1 MLKNRMIHPTAV
13 IDPKAQIDS
22 DVVVGPYVLIE
33 GSVRISSGTEIQGHA
48 VITGSVVI
56 GKNNRIGYGSV
67 IGSFPQDLSFDPKAN
82 SGVEI
87 GDQNV
92 IREHCTIHRGTK
104 ENTQTRIG
112 SNNLLMV
119 GAHLGHN
126 VRLGDNV
133 ILANNV
139 LLGGYAE
146 IHDRVFVAA
155 GASSISSPGW
165 AAISLLQGISGIGKD
180 VPPFA
185 IAAGKDGIAAINI
198 IGLRRAGYGP
208 ALRKEVKEAF
218 TLLYNSGLNTG
229 QAQEEAGRRSWSKEV
244 SLFWDFIATSKRGIC
259 PMVRWGEVREAT
271 FARRGVVWTNNQPSR
286 VRITAS
292 HLALRPF
299 CLIIRKV
306 SFKYGTLMTNPL
318 QSSSSG

>member
-1 MLKNRMIHPTAV
+1 MIHPTAV
-13 IDPKAQIDS
+13 IDAKAQIDS
-22 DVVVGPYVLIE
+22 EVVVGPYVLIE
-33 GSVRISSGTEIQGHA
+33 GSVQIAPGTEIQAHA

-67 IGSFPQDLSFDPKAN
+67 IGSYPQDLSFDPKAI

-87 GDQNV
+87 GDNNV
-92 IREHCTIHRGTK
+92 IREHCTVHRGTK

-112 SNNLLMV
+112 SSCLLMV

-126 VRLGDNV
+126 VQVGNNV

-146 IHDRVFVAA
+146 IHDRVFVGGGSVVHQFTRM
-155 GASSISSPGW
+155 GAV
-165 AAISLLQGISGIGKD
+165 SLMQGISGVGKD

-185 IAAGKDGIAAINI
+185 IATGKDGIAAINT

-218 TLLYNSGLNTG
+218 SLFYSSGMNAS
-229 QAQEEAGRRSWSKEV
+229 QAQEESEKRFWSKEV
-244 SLFWDFIATSKRGIC
+244 ALFWDFVATTKRGIC

-271 FARRGVVWTNNQPSR
+271 FRDDEQ
-286 VRITAS
+286 
-292 HLALRPF
+292 
-299 CLIIRKV
+299 
-306 SFKYGTLMTNPL
+306 
-318 QSSSSG
+318 

>member
-1 MLKNRMIHPTAV
+1 MIHPTAV
-13 IDPKAQIDS
+13 IDPKAQLDS
-22 DVVVGPYVLIE
+22 DVVVGPFSLIE

-67 IGSFPQDLSFDPKAN
+67 IGSFPQDLSFDPNAN

-87 GDQNV
+87 GDNNV
-92 IREHCTIHRGTK
+92 IRENCTIHRGTK
-104 ENTQTRIG
+104 EGTVTRIG

-126 VRLGDNV
+126 ARLGDHV

-146 IHDRVFVAA
+146 IHDRVFIGGGSVVHQFTRM
-155 GASSISSPGW
+155 GSV
-165 AAISLLQGISGIGKD
+165 SLLQGISGVGKD

-185 IAAGKDGIAAINI
+185 IAAGKDGVAAINI

-208 ALRKEVKEAF
+208 ALRKEVKEAY
-218 TLLYNSGLNTG
+218 TLFYGSGLNAS
-229 QAQEEAGRRSWSKEV
+229 QAHEESRQRSWSKEV
-244 SLFWDFIATSKRGIC
+244 SLFWDFVTASKRGIC
-259 PMVRWGEVREAT
+259 PMVRWGEVKEET
-271 FARRGVVWTNNQPSR
+271 FSDDQ
-286 VRITAS
+286 
-292 HLALRPF
+292 
-299 CLIIRKV
+299 
-306 SFKYGTLMTNPL
+306 
-318 QSSSSG
+318 Q

>member
-1 MLKNRMIHPTAV
+1 MIHPTAV
-13 IDPKAQIDS
+13 IDPKAQLDS
-22 DVVVGPYVLIE
+22 DVLVGPYVLIE
-33 GSVRISSGTEIQGHA
+33 GSVRISSGTEIQAHA

-56 GKNNRIGYGSV
+56 GKNNRVGYGSV

-82 SGVEI
+82 SGIEI
-87 GDQNV
+87 GDNNV

-104 ENTQTRIG
+104 ESTYTRMG

-126 VRLGDNV
+126 VQLGDNV

-146 IHDRVFVAA
+146 IHDRVFIGGGSVVHQFTRM
-155 GASSISSPGW
+155 GAV
-165 AAISLLQGISGIGKD
+165 SLMQGISGVGKD

-185 IAAGKDGIAAINI
+185 IAAGKDGVAAINI

-218 TLLYNSGLNTG
+218 ALLYNSGLNIS
-229 QAQEEAGRRSWSKEV
+229 QAQEESGRRSWSKEV
-244 SLFWDFIATSKRGIC
+244 SIFWDFVASSKRGIC
-259 PMVRWGEVREAT
+259 PMARWGEVKGAT
-271 FARRGVVWTNNQPSR
+271 F
-286 VRITAS
+286 
-292 HLALRPF
+292 
-299 CLIIRKV
+299 
-306 SFKYGTLMTNPL
+306 
-318 QSSSSG
+318 SGDEG

>member
-1 MLKNRMIHPTAV
+1 MIHPTAV

-22 DVVVGPYVLIE
+22 DVVIGPYVLIE
-33 GSVRISSGTEIQGHA
+33 GSVRISSGTEVQGHA
-48 VITGSVVI
+48 VISGSVVI
-56 GKNNRIGYGSV
+56 GKNNRVGYGSV
-67 IGSFPQDLSFDPKAN
+67 IGSFPQDLSFDPNAN

-87 GDQNV
+87 GDNNV

-104 ENTQTRIG
+104 EGTKTRIG

-146 IHDRVFVAA
+146 IHDRVFIGGGSVVHQFTRM
-155 GASSISSPGW
+155 GAV
-165 AAISLLQGISGIGKD
+165 SLMQGLSGTGKD

-185 IAAGKDGIAAINI
+185 IAADKNGIAGINI

-208 ALRKEVKEAF
+208 ARREEVKEAF
-218 TLLYNSGLNTG
+218 ALFYSSGLNAS
-229 QAQEEAGRRSWSKEV
+229 QAREESGRRSWSREV
-244 SLFWDFIATSKRGIC
+244 SIFWDFVAASKRGIC
-259 PMVRWGEVREAT
+259 PMVRWGEGKGTT
-271 FARRGVVWTNNQPSR
+271 FSADEG
-286 VRITAS
+286 
-292 HLALRPF
+292 
-299 CLIIRKV
+299 
-306 SFKYGTLMTNPL
+306 
-318 QSSSSG
+318 